1 VKHFTCSEAKHQVWK
16 GYNNRKKTPYL
27 FDCCVG
33 YSVCEDILSSESCY
47 LVSIDADLLKNCPPP
62 FFPNVPQCVD
72 DHLQMILP
80 VSRPLI

>member
-1 VKHFTCSEAKHQVWK
+1 MEWLQLEKK
-16 GYNNRKKTPYL
+16 RKEETPYL
-27 FDCCVG
+27 LNCCVC
-33 YSVCEDILSSESCY
+33 YSVCEDILPAQSCY
-47 LVSIDADLLKNCPPP
+47 LVSIDADLLKNSPAS